1 MCPFKQLQ
9 IKKQSNIYCI
19 YMTSLRCEF
28 TLSLSDVSSLLKKSV
43 DGCFCCMDSD
53 CSGPLCELVEAF
65 GRGADNCSIT
75 ARLLRPAHLFRPF
88 LRRVRGDGAPL
99 LHPDH
104 SAGQVQPPVSS
115 PLPLPEHA
123 TPPRDSTTIG
133 RKAMPC
139 LLQSSVEPLTFLW

>member
-19 YMTSLRCEF
+19 YMTSLRCVF
-28 TLSLSDVSSLLKKSV
+28 TLSLSDVLSLLKKSV
-43 DGCFCCMDSD
+43 GGCFCCMDSD

-88 LRRVRGDGAPL
+88 LRRVWGEGSIFINIKIVTKEFQHLVVVRGAWQEALSFTAIVGK
-99 LHPDH
+99 
-104 SAGQVQPPVSS
+104 
-115 PLPLPEHA
+115 
-123 TPPRDSTTIG
+123 T
-133 RKAMPC
+133 
-139 LLQSSVEPLTFLW
+139 